1 MSFSVRVVCAVFVS
15 LFEVLHGL
23 PSYFAQFHSLSVA
36 MRAVVATLRRPAT
49 PLRSAWGLWWVPR
62 FPESTFRSKVFFEG
76 RAKTMK
82 NPGAA
87 G

>member
-1 MSFSVRVVCAVFVS
+1 M
-15 LFEVLHGL
+15 LHGL
-23 PSYFAQFHSLSVA
+23 PSYFAQFHSPSVA

-49 PLRSAWGLWWVPR
+49 PLRSAWDLWWVPR
-62 FPESTFRSKVFFEG
+62 FPKSTFRSKVLFEG

-82 NPGAA
+82 NPEAA